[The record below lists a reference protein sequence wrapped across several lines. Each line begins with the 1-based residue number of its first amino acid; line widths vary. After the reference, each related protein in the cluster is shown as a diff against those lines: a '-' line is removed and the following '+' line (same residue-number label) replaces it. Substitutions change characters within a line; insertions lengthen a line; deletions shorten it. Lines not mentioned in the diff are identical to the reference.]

1 MGDRGE
7 VDDRAN
13 AVDERATIEFGGDI
27 RDEDLMHLGWNG
39 ARREEPPYRCA
50 DRVPAR
56 EQPAAKGGADEAR
69 RTGNKNAHVRTA
81 GRGATF
87 PYWSDTGF

>member
-1 MGDRGE
+1 
-7 VDDRAN
+7 
-13 AVDERATIEFGGDI
+13 
-27 RDEDLMHLGWNG
+27 MHLGWNG

-56 EQPAAKGGADEAR
+56 EQLAAKGGADEAR